1 MYVPTLRRTYV
12 RGNADHASQVL
23 VSSVT
28 NNAREGFAVKRVSTV
43 SNVCAFVSVL
53 FFCLT
58 FFLGGVGKQLA
69 PGATGPQATSLK
81 GDLLP
86 LAPCP
91 PNQRQAEKT
100 KLTHTRT
107 RVWAS
112 WLNSTCCRAWLHV
125 WQTCNDAQF
134 CKSVKLSQ
142 AQQQALLQQMQS
154 LPVQP
159 IKKCHLLTLKVNQT
173 FANNFN
179 VNNVFNVNIFFWR
192 TKVFDVKSVV
202 DVNKVFDVK
211 QIADV
216 KKLLTSKFCWRQK
229 SNLRQKRF

>member
-179 VNNVFNVNIFFWR
+179 VNNVFNVNIFLTHKSFWR
-192 TKVFDVKSVV
+192 QVS
-202 DVNKVFDVK
+202 
-211 QIADV
+211 
-216 KKLLTSKFCWRQK
+216 CWRQQ
-229 SNLRQKRF
+229 SFWRQANCWR

>member
-28 NNAREGFAVKRVSTV
+28 IIWNKQCTGRLCSQTCINCIKRVRVCV
-43 SNVCAFVSVL
+43 SFV
-53 FFCLT
+53 
-58 FFLGGVGKQLA
+58 FLPDIFSGGRGE
-69 PGATGPQATSLK
+69 ATGPWGNRPPGHFFK

-134 CKSVKLSQ
+134 CKFVKLSQ

-192 TKVFDVKSVV
+192 TKVFDVK
-202 DVNKVFDVK
+202 
-211 QIADV
+211 
-216 KKLLTSKFCWRQK
+216 
-229 SNLRQKRF
+229 